1 VGYTW
6 CQKTRQEKNRRG
18 SINITQSLLHS
29 QDGTVFYVNRFQEPI
44 FFGPNEADAAI
55 RQSSNKFGEKAEI
68 KILSRQRGLPEGRL
82 ATWGKV
88 ALEPLDRDSLNT
100 VAAGKSPKIGYLVD
114 FIGDFARSAKE
125 GLPIYRVSGGAG
137 FFWVASFDQKGRGT
151 LRLTAVDPSPTSS
164 DPPPNEPPTSN
175 DQTTLAKPE
184 IALSPTTGSQ
194 TSSPT
199 TDVDRQAEKPPAKPD
214 AGITPSETAS
224 RTQVANN
231 EIERLSAEGAKLNAV
246 VRQLESEKAG
256 AESKAHKM
264 EFLAYGSGV
273 IALLAIV
280 ASVLFVSRKKV
291 VTVEPQKTASEAKL
305 SDLTGRSP
313 ETKPPADTPSTKPS
327 DRNSAS
333 LEISSKAR
341 HGSRRN
347 DRDERARG
355 TSLPIEMLQKND

>member
-1 VGYTW
+1 MKPMQPFASIRASLGVGGNKKVLLPR
-6 CQKTRQEKNRRG
+6 QKK
-18 SINITQSLLHS
+18 
-29 QDGTVFYVNRFQEPI
+29 
-44 FFGPNEADAAI
+44 
-55 RQSSNKFGEKAEI
+55 
-68 KILSRQRGLPEGRL
+68 LPEGML
-82 ATWGKV
+82 ATWGKIT
-88 ALEPLDRDSLNT
+88 LEPLDRDSLNT
-100 VAAGKSPKIGYLVD
+100 VAAGKSPKVGYLVD

-125 GLPIYRVSGGAG
+125 GLPIYRVGGGAG
-137 FFWVASFDQKGRGT
+137 FCLGCQFRSKRSRHPPAYSNRSIT
-151 LRLTAVDPSPTSS
+151 TSS
-164 DPPPNEPPTSN
+164 NPPPNEPPTSN
-175 DQTTLAKPE
+175 DQTTLANPE
-184 IALSPTTGSQ
+184 MALSP
-194 TSSPT
+194 
-199 TDVDRQAEKPPAKPD
+199 RQGHKPPVQPPMLIDRLKNLQLNPMQASHRRRLQ
-214 AGITPSETAS
+214 AG
-224 RTQVANN
+224 TQVANN